1 MWLEVLGFRIVL
13 SDPSIRRTLE
23 EYYVAKGV
31 KVRTAEA
38 AKEAEPK
45 EYYYYCFVDESRS
58 PRSMR

>member
-1 MWLEVLGFRIVL
+1 
-13 SDPSIRRTLE
+13 LE